1 MQKKTIQNKNMVKL
15 SFLSLAKS
23 EDWEKSSRLYLMGR
37 VRLPVVHKQ
46 KVSIKKV

>member
-1 MQKKTIQNKNMVKL
+1 MQKKTIQNKNIVKL
-15 SFLSLAKS
+15 RFLSLAKS

-37 VRLPVVHKQ
+37 VRLLVVHKQ